1 MVAKKQK
8 GVRKSSAKIKE
19 DLEVFEK
26 GIVRLKELDGE
37 LKALDTRGFYAEEKK
52 IRDKL
57 KNVSDIPLIE
67 KEIKSLRFKIN
78 NKHKPKVVRK
88 SPFKKIGRDL
98 EDVREELPT
107 IKKSIR
113 RLSEKIDETKKI
125 KGRVDSGVGVLV
137 DSDFN
142 DFLSD
147 IKFKLSDRIKSREKE
162 VDDVLRA
169 DLQKRE
175 EKFRDRYEGL
185 VREFN
190 EKKRKL
196 EKKMDEKYTMKVR
209 TDLQREVSEKFNK
222 KLKEKLDSEKVELG
236 KKYREELKLHAMEH
250 LNKSEQ
256 ELREK
261 FQSELDKKVAD
272 LEKREQK
279 EKEELGIEE
288 EKLRESAKESKEKF
302 QSELDKKVADLEKR
316 EQKEKEELGIE
327 EEKLRESREKFV
339 IQKKEEEK
347 RIRERLSNEFHDKL
361 QKELAVK
368 EKSIRARLS
377 NEFDLNLK
385 RKIEEHESDLKK
397 RKVALEV
404 EIQRKMRRVLE

>member
-288 EKLRESAKESKEKF
+288 EKLRESM
-302 QSELDKKVADLEKR
+302 
-316 EQKEKEELGIE
+316 
-327 EEKLRESREKFV
+327 EKFV